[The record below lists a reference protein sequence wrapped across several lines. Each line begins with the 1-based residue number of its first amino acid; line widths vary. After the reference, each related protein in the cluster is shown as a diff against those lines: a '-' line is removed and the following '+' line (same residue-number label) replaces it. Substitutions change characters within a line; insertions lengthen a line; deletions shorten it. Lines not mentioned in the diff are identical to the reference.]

1 MQNNTMKNKKLGNKL
16 LCFLEN
22 NIASNDSSNDVAKE
36 KELERRIKII
46 KKDIE
51 SIMQQLITIA
61 TEGLTIPLDTNKNN
75 ISNLELVSDTILG
88 LAQDLQEKIDKLKI

>member
-75 ISNLELVSDTILG
+75 IYISNLELVSDTILG
-88 LAQDLQEKIDKLKI
+88 LAQDLQEKNR

>member
-16 LCFLEN
+16 LCFLED

-36 KELERRIKII
+36 KELERKIKII

-75 ISNLELVSDTILG
+75 ISNLELVGDTILG